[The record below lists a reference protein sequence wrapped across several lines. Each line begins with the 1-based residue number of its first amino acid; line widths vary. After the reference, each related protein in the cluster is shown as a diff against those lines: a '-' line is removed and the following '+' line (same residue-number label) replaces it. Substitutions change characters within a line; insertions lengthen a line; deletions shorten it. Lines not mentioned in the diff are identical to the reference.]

1 MASPTPDLTGL
12 DVIIRN
18 IESEP
23 ALNGIG
29 GRCIQF
35 FPLKGRYCV
44 RIHYTGRTLLLRP
57 ECVESVIQAY
67 PETAGITAEGV
78 HLNAPE
84 TESKSRKMFMRKDEE
99 VFEAVTG
106 YIRRN
111 PEIRRELSQR
121 VKEGYIKKGP
131 GALVVN
137 LYDVESAAPKQFNIA
152 AKVLGPKQTMWL
164 SDKELTQK
172 YGRGWTHGGREV
184 FGLDQ
189 EFPDYCKRTAI
200 CVRAL
205 HFDHWDN
212 SMAEN
217 QGDIE
222 GEKCFFK
229 RWGIPQSVATRLSQR
244 HFSRRFIGGET
255 PPLTPENELERA
267 AMTWFY
273 LRCAYDE
280 FSRIHAMRFIDSR
293 FLVNPIGEGAL
304 WKDHN
309 EMNGYKE
316 ASGFLM
322 LSFVSVSSR
331 EEALCA
337 QPNMV
342 DGTGWKILGLES
354 VNFWY
359 PKMVDDLSNAQ
370 SDDEAL
376 RMFQR
381 DKELAPTEAALL
393 YKGGSFHRNLP
404 SSKVVTEYVCGNPNC
419 DKKAVKLKGR
429 EETEWSG
436 TTLDKCSR
444 CLKENYCSR
453 ACQKADW
460 KRHKKVCNK

>member
-1 MASPTPDLTGL
+1 MAFPTPDLTGI
-12 DVIIRN
+12 DIIIRN

-29 GRCIQF
+29 GRCIKF
-35 FPLKGRYCV
+35 FPQKGRYSV
-44 RIHYTGRTLLLRP
+44 RIHCTGRRLLLRP
-57 ECVESVIQAY
+57 ECVESVMQAY
-67 PETAGITAEGV
+67 PETAGITVDSV

-84 TESKSRKMFMRKDEE
+84 TESKSRKTFLRRDEE

-121 VKEGYIKKGP
+121 VKEGYSKKGP

-137 LYDVESAAPKQFNIA
+137 IYDVESAAPKQINIA
-152 AKVLGPKQTMWL
+152 AKVLGPKQTVWL

-200 CVRAL
+200 CGGAL
-205 HFDHWDN
+205 QFDLWDN
-212 SMAEN
+212 SMAED
-217 QGDIE
+217 QWDIE
-222 GEKCFFK
+222 GEKGFFK
-229 RWGIPQSVATRLSQR
+229 RWGILQSVFTRVSQR
-244 HFSRRFIGGET
+244 HFSRLLIGGET
-255 PPLTPENELERA
+255 FPLSPENELERS

-273 LRCAYDE
+273 LRGAYDD
-280 FSRIHAMRFIDSR
+280 FFRIHAKRLQWPARDP
-293 FLVNPIGEGAL
+293 LGEGAL
-304 WKDHN
+304 WKDHK

-316 ASGFLM
+316 APGFLM
-322 LSFVSVSSR
+322 ISFVSVSSR
-331 EEALCA
+331 AEALCA

-342 DGTGWKILGLES
+342 DGTGWKILGLEAVS
-354 VNFWY
+354 FWY

-381 DKELAPTEAALL
+381 DKELAPTEASML

-404 SSKVVTEYVCGNPNC
+404 SSKVVAEYVCGNPNC
-419 DKKAVKLKGR
+419 GKKALKVKGR

-444 CLKENYCSR
+444 CLKENYCSK

-460 KRHKKVCNK
+460 QRHKKVCNK